1 MKAMVLEQFHAPLRW
16 QDVPEP
22 DIGPR
27 DALVRVAA
35 NGLCATDL
43 KISDGLVPTVPL
55 PHIPG
60 HEAAGEVVSVGAEVP
75 GLQPGDHV
83 TVYSHR
89 GLRFLRLLPQRPGKL
104 RCDGAPHRL

>member
-35 NGLCATDL
+35 NGLRATDL

-89 GLRFLRLLPQRPGKL
+89 GLRLLRLLPQRPGKL